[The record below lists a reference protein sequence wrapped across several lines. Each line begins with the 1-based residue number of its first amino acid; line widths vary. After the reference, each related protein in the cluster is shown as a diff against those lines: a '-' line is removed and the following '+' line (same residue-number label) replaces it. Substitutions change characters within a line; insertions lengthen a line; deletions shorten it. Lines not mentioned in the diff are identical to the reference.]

1 MTVPASISG
10 CKAVCLR
17 LSAFECLKWVNP
29 RLIQQPKSSPIRN
42 DPSKVYPATQ
52 PLHHV
57 DVHPPQCRKSKYL
70 NANLSKNQIV
80 DCGQGWSALLI
91 MIFLT

>member
-29 RLIQQPKSSPIRN
+29 RPIPQPASTTIRN
-42 DPSKVYPATQ
+42 DPSKVHPPTQ

-57 DVHPPQCRKSKYL
+57 DVNQFKCRKSKYL
-70 NANLSKNQIV
+70 NASQNKNLTV
-80 DCGQGWSALLI
+80 G
-91 MIFLT
+91 